1 MHFDFTTP
9 IKALKSHQAMT
20 KREREEQ
27 EKEDEIVEEKKKTDF
42 EFSCRLLWSLW
53 RREKYAHTR
62 PGEFCY
68 TVYIYII

>member
-42 EFSCRLLWSLW
+42 PFSF
-53 RREKYAHTR
+53 YI
-62 PGEFCY
+62 
-68 TVYIYII
+68 VYIGDQDTISLTSFL